1 MKQTNIKI
9 NHIYRWIELTI
20 VVIVITILAVIVI
33 PTITSISKSA
43 DYSKAYNCSTTII
56 KIFDIAHADAKFQTI
71 VLPDTETQFT
81 SGSLNED
88 IADDTTDNHYR
99 NFIAKQLYTYLS
111 NTDNID
117 LDFTFKLVTTPTLVV
132 LYYWD
137 KPNEITIPDQLG
149 YRNPDYICYQQNQ
162 TTKFLTYNEFI
173 KSDLYNQISS

>member
-71 VLPDTETQFT
+71 V
-81 SGSLNED
+81 
-88 IADDTTDNHYR
+88 
-99 NFIAKQLYTYLS
+99 
-111 NTDNID
+111 
-117 LDFTFKLVTTPTLVV
+117 
-132 LYYWD
+132 
-137 KPNEITIPDQLG
+137 
-149 YRNPDYICYQQNQ
+149 
-162 TTKFLTYNEFI
+162 
-173 KSDLYNQISS
+173 